1 MNVSDIPGSVE
12 PVDAQVITGRLY
24 WRSRRG
30 LLELE
35 LLLAPFLRECYADLA
50 PEARRSFARLLEF
63 EDVDI
68 YDWLQGRSQPPDEP
82 LVSIVALIGAHN
94 ASRGTPAGL
103 LRSEDGAPAPD

>member
-1 MNVSDIPGSVE
+1 MNVNDIPGSVE
-12 PVDAQVITGRLY
+12 PMDAGATAGRLF

-35 LLLAPFLRECYADLA
+35 LLLVPFMRERYADL
-50 PEARRSFARLLEF
+50 PTEVQRSVARLLEF

-82 LVSIVALIGAHN
+82 LVSIVALIGSHN
-94 ASRGTPAGL
+94 ANRATPAAL
-103 LRSEDGAPAPD
+103 LRSEDGATASD